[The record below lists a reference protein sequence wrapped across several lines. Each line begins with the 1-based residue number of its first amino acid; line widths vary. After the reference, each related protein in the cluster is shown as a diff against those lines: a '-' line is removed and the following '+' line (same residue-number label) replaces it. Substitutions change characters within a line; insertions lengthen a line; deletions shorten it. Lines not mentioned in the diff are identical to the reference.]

1 MNRRE
6 FLTTSLLALPALRCA
21 TEGGDPLRLAVR
33 RTAPTHQGPSDSVDP
48 LGLGGARDGLV
59 YAAAD
64 EGAPRPLLLLLHGA
78 GGQGARIFMRVQPS
92 LPPIHGLVVV
102 APDSRGPTW
111 DIARSAAGPDARFID
126 DVLRGIF
133 DRYAIDEKR
142 IAVAGHSDGASYAL
156 SLGLTN
162 GDLFTHVVAFSPGFL
177 ALKTPSTRKPRVFI
191 AHGRDDEILPFHD
204 SGERIAGTLQRGGYD
219 VIFRP
224 FDGGHSLQP
233 EVVSEGMAWWSLRG
247 ASHAAILP
255 SS

>member
-6 FLTTSLLALPALRCA
+6 FLTTSLLALRCA
-21 TEGGDPLRLAVR
+21 TERADPLRLTAR
-33 RTAPTHQGPSDSVDP
+33 RTAPTHQGPSDSVDS
-48 LGLGGARDGLV
+48 LGLGGARDGIV

-64 EGAPRPLLLLLHGA
+64 TGAPRPLLLLLHGA
-78 GGQGARIFMRVQPS
+78 GGQGARIFVRVQPG
-92 LPPIHGLVVV
+92 LPPIPGIVVV

-111 DIARSAAGPDARFID
+111 DIARSDAGPDARFID

-133 DRYAIDEKR
+133 DRYAVDERR

-162 GDLFTHVVAFSPGFL
+162 GDLFSHVLAFSPGFL
-177 ALKTPSTRKPRVFI
+177 ALKTPSTIKPRVFI

-204 SGERIAGTLQRGGYD
+204 SGERIASTLHRRGYD
-219 VIFRP
+219 VAFRP
-224 FDGGHSLQP
+224 FDGGHTLQP
-233 EVVSEGMAWWSLRG
+233 DIVAEGLAWWALRG
-247 ASHAAILP
+247 ARRAAILP